1 MSDALSDAKS
11 LVRSLRVFLA
21 VSGVIALLS
30 GLAIL
35 IWPAKSAV
43 VVTGIFGVFLVIAG
57 LVYIGLGLFTS
68 GMGRGWA
75 RAGHVLLGALYVTA
89 GVVAFLN
96 PEAGTLGLALVVAI
110 FIGVSWIFD
119 GIVSLSL
126 LGTDGTKVWTL
137 LYALLSIAAGVVVLF
152 SPLFAAVVLWWVL
165 GISLVA
171 IGLVQIIRAI
181 TIGKDA
187 KDVSAALRDESV

>member
-30 GLAIL
+30 GLTLL
-35 IWPAKSAV
+35 IWPGKSAV
-43 VVTGIFGVFLVIAG
+43 IVTGIVAAYLIVGG
-57 LVYIGLGLFTS
+57 LVYIGLGIFS
-68 GMGRGWA
+68 AGKGGWA
-75 RAGHVLLGALYVTA
+75 RIGHILLGVLYIVA
-89 GVVAFLN
+89 GVIAFSNL
-96 PEAGTLGLALVVAI
+96 AAATTALALVVAI

>member
-30 GLAIL
+30 GLILL
-35 IWPAKSAV
+35 IWPGKSAV
-43 VVTGIFGVFLVIAG
+43 IVTGIVAAYLIVGG
-57 LVYIGLGLFTS
+57 RVYIGLGIFS
-68 GMGRGWA
+68 AGKGGWA
-75 RAGHVLLGALYVTA
+75 RIGHILLGVLYIVA
-89 GVVAFLN
+89 GVIAFSNL
-96 PEAGTLGLALVVAI
+96 AAATTALALVVAI

>member
-1 MSDALSDAKS
+1 M
-11 LVRSLRVFLA
+11 
-21 VSGVIALLS
+21 
-30 GLAIL
+30 
-35 IWPAKSAV
+35 
-43 VVTGIFGVFLVIAG
+43 
-57 LVYIGLGLFTS
+57 
-68 GMGRGWA
+68 
-75 RAGHVLLGALYVTA
+75 
-89 GVVAFLN
+89 
-96 PEAGTLGLALVVAI
+96 VAI